1 MFFVFSHLS
10 VCSCYYRKEEQKAHP
25 EEVVNSLKTYARS
38 IKRKSSTTK
47 FMLVATT
54 IRESDELLES
64 DSKDGQEEDSVFTD
78 VEGKTVAVA
87 SNKVS
92 ISISHM
98 PLQHSSHRL
107 IYIYLVCTT
116 AFDS

>member
-78 VEGKTVAVA
+78 VEGKTVAV
-87 SNKVS
+87 SSDKVS
-92 ISISHM
+92 ITIPHM
-98 PLQHSSHRL
+98 PLHFSHRL
-107 IYIYLVCTT
+107 IYIICIPCMYY
-116 AFDS
+116 SI